1 MRVTIAKS
9 IIIAIAMLV
18 LLIIS
23 VSILTLMKIDRKV
36 IVPGTFTY
44 RRISPV
50 VIEESGFVSE
60 IHASANSILNENDT
74 ILILRN
80 DDLEIE
86 LANTGNKVLIY
97 KIELE
102 EILQLKE
109 LDVSLS
115 SFDTSKLKEQLR
127 VSKEEALYYSDVVKD
142 KAGLYEK
149 KIISKDEYEEA
160 NIIYKQKLLEI
171 KSIEIQLSELSKRL
185 QKLDASTYLSYK
197 LKQKELELEEDKL
210 TYLRKKHDLLTVTA
224 KMNGKLITGKLD
236 NYLNVYMEKGEKIG
250 DIVSFD
256 EIDFIGYATGTDLI
270 RVKEGQ
276 KSFFNVDTFRG
287 KDFIKGEVKSIGLKP
302 ETYNGI
308 TSFPIEIEVTNKDF
322 FDRDRKRFIHAGV
335 TGEAIII
342 TEEDLPILRLL
353 WERVVKYA
361 DMN

>member
-160 NIIYKQKLLEI
+160 NIIFKQKLLEI

-210 TYLRKKHDLLTVTA
+210 KYLKKRHDLLTVTA

-250 DIVSFD
+250 DIVSYD

-270 RVKEGQ
+270 RVREGQ
-276 KSFFNVDTFRG
+276 KSYFNVDTFRG

-302 ETYNGI
+302 DTYNGI

-342 TEEDLPILRLL
+342 TEEDLPILKLL

-361 DMN
+361 DIN

>member
-142 KAGLYEK
+142 KAGLYKK

-287 KDFIKGEVKSIGLKP
+287 KDFIKGEVKSIGLKS

>member
-18 LLIIS
+18 LLVIS
-23 VSILTLMKIDRKV
+23 VAILTLMKIDRKV

-127 VSKEEALYYSDVVKD
+127 VSKEEALYY
-142 KAGLYEK
+142 
-149 KIISKDEYEEA
+149 
-160 NIIYKQKLLEI
+160 
-171 KSIEIQLSELSKRL
+171 
-185 QKLDASTYLSYK
+185 
-197 LKQKELELEEDKL
+197 
-210 TYLRKKHDLLTVTA
+210 
-224 KMNGKLITGKLD
+224 
-236 NYLNVYMEKGEKIG
+236 
-250 DIVSFD
+250 
-256 EIDFIGYATGTDLI
+256 
-270 RVKEGQ
+270 
-276 KSFFNVDTFRG
+276 
-287 KDFIKGEVKSIGLKP
+287 
-302 ETYNGI
+302 
-308 TSFPIEIEVTNKDF
+308 
-322 FDRDRKRFIHAGV
+322 
-335 TGEAIII
+335 
-342 TEEDLPILRLL
+342 
-353 WERVVKYA
+353 
-361 DMN
+361 